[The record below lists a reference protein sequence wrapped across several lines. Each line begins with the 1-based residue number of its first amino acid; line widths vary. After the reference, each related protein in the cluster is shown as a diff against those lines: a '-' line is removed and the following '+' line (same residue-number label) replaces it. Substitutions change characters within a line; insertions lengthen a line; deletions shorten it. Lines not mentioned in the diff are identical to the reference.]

1 MPEDDIDIDAA
12 LEDLTERIVGY
23 LDVLVRMRRSL
34 PALNS
39 ALQENHERLH
49 RLRE

>member
-1 MPEDDIDIDAA
+1 VPEDDIDIDAA

-34 PALNS
+34 PALQA
-39 ALQENHERLH
+39 ALEEDHKRLDG
-49 RLRE
+49 LSK